1 MKTHYLLYISM
12 TGVLALGGC
21 VADHQRAQNIEK
33 QVDVH
38 LNEPRNSEAPAKRQA
53 TISND
58 FEAAVRTSVEANE
71 RFASARA
78 LEQAALAE
86 VGIAKSVR
94 RPQLAGTASGGMLN
108 QGSPVNSAVTGV
120 AADVMITQLVYDG
133 GASGAAM
140 DGALAQALTARAEAQ
155 EAGNTAALEAIQAW
169 ADVWAAQEQLAVLSS
184 RSAEIKLLLGQLDK
198 MTTNGMLDSATRDS
212 AKVTVLDIEMEESAL
227 RSRLAQAEARFER
240 HFGASPSKNLSEP
253 KTLFATPELVKISKD
268 VSQAPGLRKLAAA
281 LVSAEAAEA
290 QARAK
295 FKPTV
300 NLKWGV
306 MSPIDKNDST
316 DATLGLQMQYTFN
329 DGGRRKSE
337 IESTMA
343 RRKATAEELASA
355 KAEAEALRAGLLA
368 QLQAL
373 NESTVLIDQKL
384 EAAQSQAT
392 AAESQIALGQTSP
405 RDLMDAQVTLYRAH
419 EQYLKFKAE
428 RVVLQASIASGA
440 GMLMTRLGIK

>member
-1 MKTHYLLYISM
+1 M
-12 TGVLALGGC
+12 
-21 VADHQRAQNIEK
+21 
-33 QVDVH
+33 
-38 LNEPRNSEAPAKRQA
+38 
-53 TISND
+53 
-58 FEAAVRTSVEANE
+58 
-71 RFASARA
+71 
-78 LEQAALAE
+78 
-86 VGIAKSVR
+86 
-94 RPQLAGTASGGMLN
+94 
-108 QGSPVNSAVTGV
+108 
-120 AADVMITQLVYDG
+120 
-133 GASGAAM
+133 
-140 DGALAQALTARAEAQ
+140 
-155 EAGNTAALEAIQAW
+155 
-169 ADVWAAQEQLAVLSS
+169 
-184 RSAEIKLLLGQLDK
+184 LLGQLDK